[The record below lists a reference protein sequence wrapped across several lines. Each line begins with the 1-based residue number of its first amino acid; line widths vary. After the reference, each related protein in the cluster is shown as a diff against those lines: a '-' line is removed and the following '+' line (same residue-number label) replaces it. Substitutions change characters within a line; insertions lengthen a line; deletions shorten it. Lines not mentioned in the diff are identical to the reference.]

1 MTIFVFKTWIAE
13 DNAED
18 MIMSRIWRRIT
29 DRSFTLI
36 ELLVVIAIIALLA
49 GLLLPNLAQVRERAR
64 RVNCLSNQNGLWKAA
79 AAWGLNPADSFRPNY
94 PKTNLA
100 VALAVE
106 GGITPEMFLCPT
118 AAGELGIQPS
128 LYLTNLTASNSCY
141 SYYAGRQDTDGDKVI
156 VCDNDGTNTVGTTN
170 SWGGNHYGLG
180 GNLVK
185 VAGQGMWVDSTN
197 TPGKICI
204 TNQLISQAFYIA
216 DPNMIL
222 KY

>member
-1 MTIFVFKTWIAE
+1 MIKTWRFLAKR
-13 DNAED
+13 A
-18 MIMSRIWRRIT
+18 
-29 DRSFTLI
+29 FTLI

-94 PKTNLA
+94 PKTNLS

-118 AAGELGIQPS
+118 AAGEFGIPPA
-128 LYLTNLTASNSCY
+128 LYLTTITFSNSCY
-141 SYYAGRQDTDGDKVI
+141 SYYSGRQDTDGDKVI
-156 VCDNDGTNTVGTTN
+156 VCDNHGTNGVGSTN
-170 SWGGNHYGLG
+170 NWGGNHYGAG
-180 GNLVK
+180 GNIVK

-197 TPGKICI
+197 FPGKICI
-204 TNQLISQAFYIA
+204 TNALIANAFYIA
-216 DPNMIL
+216 NTNMIFRH
-222 KY
+222 

>member
-1 MTIFVFKTWIAE
+1 MIKAWCFVRKQA
-13 DNAED
+13 
-18 MIMSRIWRRIT
+18 
-29 DRSFTLI
+29 FTLI

-100 VALAVE
+100 TALAIE

-118 AAGELGIQPS
+118 AAGEFGIQAA
-128 LYLTNLTASNSCY
+128 LYLTNISHSNSCY
-141 SYYAGRQDTDGDKVI
+141 TYYAGRQDTDGDKVI
-156 VCDNDGTNTVGTTN
+156 VCDSHGTNSMGSTN
-170 SWGGNHYGLG
+170 AWGGNHYNAG

-197 TPGKICI
+197 FPGKICI
-204 TNQLISQAFYIA
+204 TNELIARAFYIA
-216 DPNMIL
+216 DTNMMFQ
-222 KY
+222 Y